1 MPRTDLSTETD
12 WRPGAELET
21 LQLRAR
27 LLARIRVF
35 FAERRVLEVDT
46 PALSR
51 AGSTDPAIESFQTHW
66 RGPGPET
73 ALYLQT
79 SPEFFMKR
87 LLAAGSGA
95 IYQLCHVFRDGEWG
109 RRHNPEFLL
118 LEWYRPGMDHHA
130 LMDEI
135 DALLATILRDIHD
148 YTPARRLT
156 YRQWFL
162 NETGLDPWSDTVAAF
177 RQFAES
183 ELASVPETM
192 PTDELDP
199 WLDLLVTHWLEP
211 LLDGSPLFIHDYPVS
226 QASLAR
232 VRQQP
237 QAVAERFELYFKGF
251 ELANGFHELT
261 DADEQRRRF
270 EDDNMARQQVGQDVI
285 PMDEQLIAAL
295 HGGLPDCAG
304 VALGIDRLLM
314 SITGL
319 NNIDAAMP
327 FGMQRL

>member
-12 WRPGAELET
+12 WRSGAELET

-27 LLARIRVF
+27 LLARIRTF
-35 FAERRVLEVDT
+35 FSERGVLEVDT
-46 PALSR
+46 PVFSR
-51 AGSTDPAIESFQTHW
+51 AGNTDPAIESFQTHW
-66 RGPGPET
+66 QGPGPEM

-87 LLAAGSGA
+87 LLASGSGA

-118 LEWYRPGMDHHA
+118 LEWYRPSMDHYA

-135 DALLATILRDIHD
+135 DALLATILKDIHD

-156 YRQWFL
+156 YQQWFL
-162 NETGLDPWSDTVAAF
+162 NETGLDPWSDTVATF
-177 RQFAES
+177 RRFAET
-183 ELASVPETM
+183 ELACVPETM

-199 WLDLLVTHWLEP
+199 WLDLLVSHWLEP
-211 LLDGSPLFIHDYPVS
+211 RLDNGPLFIYDYPAS

-237 QAVAERFELYFKGF
+237 QAVAERFELYFNGV

-261 DADEQRRRF
+261 DADEQQRRF
-270 EDDNMARQQVGQDVI
+270 EGDNVVRQQVGQDVV

-295 HGGLPDCAG
+295 RSGLPDCAG

-314 SITGL
+314 SIADL
-319 NNIDAAMP
+319 SDIDAAMP
-327 FGMQRL
+327 FGLQRV